1 MKEISIR
8 LPRCVVVLTANE
20 VLALLQE
27 HPDIWQEGLKRGK
40 GLLRARQAEK
50 REHERKLSGHDLV

>member
-1 MKEISIR
+1 VREIKIH

-27 HPDIWQEGLKRGK
+27 RPDIWQEGLKRGK

-50 REHERKLSGHDLV
+50 REHERMIGHDLV